1 MSNMIWKALQLY
13 RSYVKVSFRSQ
24 MQYRASFALRSLGH
38 FLVTGTEFLGFVAL
52 FQRFGQ
58 IQGWTLP
65 QMGLFYGMISIA
77 FATTEAVFRGF
88 DVFPNLIRSGD
99 FDRYLVRPRSTA
111 LQVLGQDFQ
120 FLRLGRFS
128 QALIVLFWSAGRLS
142 VVWSPAN
149 VTLLLGGIAG
159 GVCLFAGLFVL
170 QATMCFWTTE
180 SLEILNCTT
189 YGGVETAQFP
199 VSIYRGWFR
208 AIFTFVIPLATINY
222 FPIHAILNMKDAL
235 GSTPLFQWISPIAGV
250 LFLLVCLQCWRVGVR
265 RYTSTGS

>member
-1 MSNMIWKALQLY
+1 MISRTLQLY
-13 RSYVKVSFRSQ
+13 WSYVNVSFRSQ
-24 MQYRASFALRSLGH
+24 MQYRASFVLRSLGH
-38 FLVTGTEFLGFVAL
+38 FLVTGTEFLGFIAL

-65 QMGLFYGMISIA
+65 QMGLFYGMISLA

-88 DVFPNLIRSGD
+88 DIFPNLIKSGD
-99 FDRYLVRPRSTA
+99 FDRYLLRPRSTA

-120 FLRLGRFS
+120 LMRVGRFS
-128 QALIVLFWSAGRLS
+128 QALIVLFWSAGRLN
-142 VVWSPAN
+142 VEWSPGN
-149 VTLLLGGIAG
+149 ITLLLGGIAG
-159 GVCLFAGLFVL
+159 GACLFAGLFVL

-222 FPIHAILNMKDAL
+222 FPIHAILNIKDAL
-235 GSTPLFQWISPIAGV
+235 GSTLLLQWLSPLAGV